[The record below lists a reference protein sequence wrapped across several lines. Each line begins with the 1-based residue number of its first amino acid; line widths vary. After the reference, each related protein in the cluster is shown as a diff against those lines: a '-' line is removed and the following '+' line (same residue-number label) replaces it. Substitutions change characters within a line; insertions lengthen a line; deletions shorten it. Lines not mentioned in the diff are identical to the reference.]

1 MHLFRNLSSAQTVP
15 MATERTRTENN
26 EQSLSD
32 LSIVTGVGNNKSLA
46 GLPRRLMKD
55 QTAQH
60 RWDNLS
66 LKRSIYLRRA
76 IDCSSLTIPR

>member
-1 MHLFRNLSSAQTVP
+1 
-15 MATERTRTENN
+15 
-26 EQSLSD
+26 
-32 LSIVTGVGNNKSLA
+32 
-46 GLPRRLMKD
+46 MKE

-76 IDCSSLTIPR
+76 IDCSSLTIPSLIP